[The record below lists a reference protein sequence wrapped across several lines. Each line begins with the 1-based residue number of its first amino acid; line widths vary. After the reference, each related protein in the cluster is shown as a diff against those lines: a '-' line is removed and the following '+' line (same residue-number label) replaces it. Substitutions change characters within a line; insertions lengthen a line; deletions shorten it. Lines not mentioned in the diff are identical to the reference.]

1 MREDIIFIVG
11 AIVVLV
17 ILIYILTKSGLIPFI
32 TTVDKQSC
40 VNMIMLA
47 CDEYRSKGK
56 VDGFKKISYGC
67 SDIVESENL
76 KPCLDKAKELF
87 PSTQDIANNCGRVCA
102 EFGL

>member
-1 MREDIIFIVG
+1 MREILYIVG
-11 AIVVLV
+11 GVLV
-17 ILIYILTKSGLIPFI
+17 LVVLIYILGKVGLIPFI
-32 TTVDKQSC
+32 STVNKQDC

-76 KPCLDKAKELF
+76 KPCLDKTKGLS
-87 PSTQDIANNCGRVCA
+87 PSTQDIANNCGRLCA

>member
-1 MREDIIFIVG
+1 MREILYIVG
-11 AIVVLV
+11 GVLV
-17 ILIYILTKSGLIPFI
+17 LVVLIYILGKVGLIPFI
-32 TTVDKQSC
+32 STVNKQDC

-76 KPCLDKAKELF
+76 KPCLDKAKGYYQ
-87 PSTQDIANNCGRVCA
+87 SQDIANNCGRLCA